1 MGNYL
6 DAVFTGANAIP
17 TGLLLFIILYWII
30 VILGLVGTDFL
41 DFDIDVDSELDLDS
55 DIEGSS
61 ETGISWLNK
70 ALVFFNLGRI
80 PLMIWLSFLSLP
92 LWIMT
97 MILNQSLGFSSFIP
111 GLLTLI
117 PSLLLS
123 LFLAKFFTWPLVKVF
138 DRINEETKEK
148 DVLGRIG
155 KVILS
160 ASHTSKGQAEANY
173 NGTFLSFYILTEEG
187 IEVSKGSEVIFIKP
201 LDGTTFIVEPH
212 LHIK

>member
-1 MGNYL
+1 MGDYI
-6 DAVFTGANAIP
+6 DVVFTGANAFS
-17 TGLLLFIILYWII
+17 TGLLLFIFLYWII

-41 DFDIDVDSELDLDS
+41 DFDIDVDSDVDVDADLD
-55 DIEGSS
+55 GSS

-80 PLMIWLSFLSLP
+80 PMMIWLSFLSIP
-92 LWIMT
+92 LWVMT
-97 MILNQSLGFSSFIP
+97 MVLNNTLGISSFLP
-111 GLLTLI
+111 GLITFL
-117 PSLLLS
+117 PSLIAS

-138 DRINEETKEK
+138 DKINEETKEK
-148 DVLGRIG
+148 DILGRIG

-160 ASHTSKGQAEANY
+160 ASHNSKGQAEVNY

-187 IEVSKGSEVIFIKP
+187 VEVSKGSEVMFIKP

-212 LHIK
+212 LQIK